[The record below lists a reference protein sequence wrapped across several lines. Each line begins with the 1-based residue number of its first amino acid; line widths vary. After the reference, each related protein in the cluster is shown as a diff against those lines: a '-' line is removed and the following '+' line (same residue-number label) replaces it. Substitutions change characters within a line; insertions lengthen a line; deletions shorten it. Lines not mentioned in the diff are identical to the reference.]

1 MQKFFKR
8 LAAYVV
14 DIFIIN
20 ILATLVASISFIN
33 PQYADYT
40 ADYETYLELY
50 SQRIEVMDDID
61 SAYEDQVIS
70 AEELDNL
77 KNDYTYFGTEF
88 DVLNDKT
95 EVTQEDIDGLKESIT
110 NSYNDQFYDINYSLE
125 KNMMIYNVIYIVMI
139 IIYFGL
145 LPIFTNG
152 QTIGKRLLRLKVV
165 TKDGKDA
172 GFVRYTVRSLILY
185 QSVFTIIQMI
195 LVGTLSVDNYYT
207 AIDFVTIARDL
218 VYYVILFMVMVRID
232 GRGLHDFIAGT
243 KVVMLDREGNVL
255 PDETYAPVEK
265 TEEGKKE
272 TKSEKDAKKKYQ
284 KDDVQDALVEEVN
297 QRNLERIL
305 VKLRRV
311 VAEGRVKMMNKIR
324 LALYRFFMGRNGA
337 DDLYRAS
344 FLFYLILFVISLF
357 VRSTVLNVI
366 LLVLAIWIVF
376 RALSKNIP
384 ARRRE
389 NKAYLKV
396 KNRISR
402 FFDMVGRRFRD
413 RDSHFIKDVHIVMRC
428 YDYH

>member
-61 SAYEDQVIS
+61 SAYEDQAIS

-145 LPIFTNG
+145 LPIFTSG

-207 AIDFVTIARDL
+207 TIDFVTIARDL

-272 TKSEKDAKKKYQ
+272 TKSEKDAKQKYQ
-284 KDDVQDALVEEVN
+284 KDDVQDALVEEVKPKKSRKN
-297 QRNLERIL
+297 SS
-305 VKLRRV
+305 KTKKSSG
-311 VAEGRVKMMNKIR
+311 GRKSQN
-324 LALYRFFMGRNGA
+324 
-337 DDLYRAS
+337 D
-344 FLFYLILFVISLF
+344 
-357 VRSTVLNVI
+357 
-366 LLVLAIWIVF
+366 
-376 RALSKNIP
+376 
-384 ARRRE
+384 E
-389 NKAYLKV
+389 
-396 KNRISR
+396 
-402 FFDMVGRRFRD
+402 
-413 RDSHFIKDVHIVMRC
+413 
-428 YDYH
+428 

>member
-33 PQYADYT
+33 PQYALYT

-50 SQRIEVMDDID
+50 NQRVEVMDDID
-61 SAYEDQVIS
+61 SAYGDQVIS
-70 AEELDNL
+70 TEELDNL

-95 EVTQEDIDGLKESIT
+95 EVTQEDIDGLKESIS

-265 TEEGKKE
+265 TEEAKKDEKKE

-284 KDDVQDALVEEVN
+284 KDDVQDALVEEVKPKKSRKN
-297 QRNLERIL
+297 SS
-305 VKLRRV
+305 KTKKSSG
-311 VAEGRVKMMNKIR
+311 GRKSQN
-324 LALYRFFMGRNGA
+324 
-337 DDLYRAS
+337 D
-344 FLFYLILFVISLF
+344 
-357 VRSTVLNVI
+357 
-366 LLVLAIWIVF
+366 
-376 RALSKNIP
+376 
-384 ARRRE
+384 E
-389 NKAYLKV
+389 
-396 KNRISR
+396 
-402 FFDMVGRRFRD
+402 
-413 RDSHFIKDVHIVMRC
+413 
-428 YDYH
+428 

>member
-33 PQYADYT
+33 PQYALYT

-50 SQRIEVMDDID
+50 NQRVEVMDDID
-61 SAYEDQVIS
+61 SAYGDQVIS
-70 AEELDNL
+70 TEELDNL

-95 EVTQEDIDGLKESIT
+95 EVTQEDIDGLKESIS

-218 VYYVILFMVMVRID
+218 VYYVILFMVMVRVD

-255 PDETYAPVEK
+255 PDETYATVEK
-265 TEEGKKE
+265 TEEVKKDEKKE

-284 KDDVQDALVEEVN
+284 KDDVQDALVEEVKPKKSRKN
-297 QRNLERIL
+297 SS
-305 VKLRRV
+305 KTKKSSG
-311 VAEGRVKMMNKIR
+311 GRKSQN
-324 LALYRFFMGRNGA
+324 
-337 DDLYRAS
+337 D
-344 FLFYLILFVISLF
+344 
-357 VRSTVLNVI
+357 
-366 LLVLAIWIVF
+366 
-376 RALSKNIP
+376 
-384 ARRRE
+384 E
-389 NKAYLKV
+389 
-396 KNRISR
+396 
-402 FFDMVGRRFRD
+402 
-413 RDSHFIKDVHIVMRC
+413 
-428 YDYH
+428 

>member
-33 PQYADYT
+33 PQYALYT

-50 SQRIEVMDDID
+50 NQRVEVMDDID
-61 SAYEDQVIS
+61 SAYGDQVIS
-70 AEELDNL
+70 TEELDNL

-125 KNMMIYNVIYIVMI
+125 KNMIIYNVIYIVMI

-265 TEEGKKE
+265 TEEGKKDEKKE

-284 KDDVQDALVEEVN
+284 KDDVQDALVEEVKPKKSRKN
-297 QRNLERIL
+297 SS
-305 VKLRRV
+305 KTKKSSG
-311 VAEGRVKMMNKIR
+311 GRKSQN
-324 LALYRFFMGRNGA
+324 
-337 DDLYRAS
+337 D
-344 FLFYLILFVISLF
+344 
-357 VRSTVLNVI
+357 
-366 LLVLAIWIVF
+366 
-376 RALSKNIP
+376 
-384 ARRRE
+384 E
-389 NKAYLKV
+389 
-396 KNRISR
+396 
-402 FFDMVGRRFRD
+402 
-413 RDSHFIKDVHIVMRC
+413 
-428 YDYH
+428 

>member
-33 PQYADYT
+33 PQYALYT

-50 SQRIEVMDDID
+50 NQRVEVMDDID
-61 SAYEDQVIS
+61 SAYGDQVIS
-70 AEELDNL
+70 TEELDNL

-95 EVTQEDIDGLKESIT
+95 EVTQEDIDGLKESIS

-284 KDDVQDALVEEVN
+284 KDDVQDALVEEVKPKKSRKN
-297 QRNLERIL
+297 SS
-305 VKLRRV
+305 KTKKSSG
-311 VAEGRVKMMNKIR
+311 GRKSQN
-324 LALYRFFMGRNGA
+324 
-337 DDLYRAS
+337 D
-344 FLFYLILFVISLF
+344 
-357 VRSTVLNVI
+357 
-366 LLVLAIWIVF
+366 
-376 RALSKNIP
+376 
-384 ARRRE
+384 E
-389 NKAYLKV
+389 
-396 KNRISR
+396 
-402 FFDMVGRRFRD
+402 
-413 RDSHFIKDVHIVMRC
+413 
-428 YDYH
+428 

>member
-33 PQYADYT
+33 PQYALYT

-50 SQRIEVMDDID
+50 NQRVEVMDDID
-61 SAYEDQVIS
+61 SAYGDQVIS
-70 AEELDNL
+70 TEELDNL

-95 EVTQEDIDGLKESIT
+95 EVTQEDIDGLKESIA

-272 TKSEKDAKKKYQ
+272 TKSEKDTKKKYQ
-284 KDDVQDALVEEVN
+284 KDDVQDALVEEVKPKKYRKN
-297 QRNLERIL
+297 SS
-305 VKLRRV
+305 KTKKSSG
-311 VAEGRVKMMNKIR
+311 GRKSQN
-324 LALYRFFMGRNGA
+324 
-337 DDLYRAS
+337 D
-344 FLFYLILFVISLF
+344 
-357 VRSTVLNVI
+357 
-366 LLVLAIWIVF
+366 
-376 RALSKNIP
+376 
-384 ARRRE
+384 E
-389 NKAYLKV
+389 
-396 KNRISR
+396 
-402 FFDMVGRRFRD
+402 
-413 RDSHFIKDVHIVMRC
+413 
-428 YDYH
+428 

>member
-33 PQYADYT
+33 PQYALYT

-50 SQRIEVMDDID
+50 NQRVEVMDDID
-61 SAYEDQVIS
+61 SAYGDQVIS
-70 AEELDNL
+70 TEELDNL
-77 KNDYTYFGTEF
+77 KNDYAYFGTEF

-95 EVTQEDIDGLKESIT
+95 EVTQEDIDGLKETIA

-255 PDETYAPVEK
+255 PDETYTPVEK
-265 TEEGKKE
+265 TEKVKKDEKKE

-284 KDDVQDALVEEVN
+284 KDDVQDALVEEVKPKKSRKN
-297 QRNLERIL
+297 SS
-305 VKLRRV
+305 KTKKSSD
-311 VAEGRVKMMNKIR
+311 GKK
-324 LALYRFFMGRNGA
+324 
-337 DDLYRAS
+337 
-344 FLFYLILFVISLF
+344 
-357 VRSTVLNVI
+357 
-366 LLVLAIWIVF
+366 
-376 RALSKNIP
+376 SKND
-384 ARRRE
+384 E
-389 NKAYLKV
+389 
-396 KNRISR
+396 
-402 FFDMVGRRFRD
+402 
-413 RDSHFIKDVHIVMRC
+413 
-428 YDYH
+428 

>member
-33 PQYADYT
+33 PQYALYT

-50 SQRIEVMDDID
+50 NQRVEVMDDID
-61 SAYEDQVIS
+61 SAYGDQVIS
-70 AEELDNL
+70 TEELDNL

-95 EVTQEDIDGLKESIT
+95 EVTQEDIDGLKESIA

-265 TEEGKKE
+265 TEEGKKDEKKE

-284 KDDVQDALVEEVN
+284 KDDVQDALVEEVKPKKSRKN
-297 QRNLERIL
+297 SS
-305 VKLRRV
+305 KTKKSSG
-311 VAEGRVKMMNKIR
+311 GRKSQN
-324 LALYRFFMGRNGA
+324 
-337 DDLYRAS
+337 D
-344 FLFYLILFVISLF
+344 
-357 VRSTVLNVI
+357 
-366 LLVLAIWIVF
+366 
-376 RALSKNIP
+376 
-384 ARRRE
+384 E
-389 NKAYLKV
+389 
-396 KNRISR
+396 
-402 FFDMVGRRFRD
+402 
-413 RDSHFIKDVHIVMRC
+413 
-428 YDYH
+428 

>member
-40 ADYETYLELY
+40 ADYEMYLELY

-61 SAYEDQVIS
+61 SAYEDQAIS

-95 EVTQEDIDGLKESIT
+95 EVTQEDIDGLKESIA

-255 PDETYAPVEK
+255 PD
-265 TEEGKKE
+265 
-272 TKSEKDAKKKYQ
+272 
-284 KDDVQDALVEEVN
+284 
-297 QRNLERIL
+297 
-305 VKLRRV
+305 
-311 VAEGRVKMMNKIR
+311 
-324 LALYRFFMGRNGA
+324 
-337 DDLYRAS
+337 
-344 FLFYLILFVISLF
+344 
-357 VRSTVLNVI
+357 
-366 LLVLAIWIVF
+366 
-376 RALSKNIP
+376 
-384 ARRRE
+384 
-389 NKAYLKV
+389 
-396 KNRISR
+396 
-402 FFDMVGRRFRD
+402 
-413 RDSHFIKDVHIVMRC
+413 
-428 YDYH
+428 

>member
-33 PQYADYT
+33 PQYALYT

-50 SQRIEVMDDID
+50 NQRVEVMDDID
-61 SAYEDQVIS
+61 SAYGDQVIS
-70 AEELDNL
+70 TEELDNL

-95 EVTQEDIDGLKESIT
+95 EVTQEDIDGLKESIA
-110 NSYNDQFYDINYSLE
+110 NFYNDQFYDINYSLE

-152 QTIGKRLLRLKVV
+152 QTIGKRLLCLKVV

-207 AIDFVTIARDL
+207 VIDFVTIARDL

-265 TEEGKKE
+265 TEEAKKNEKKE

-284 KDDVQDALVEEVN
+284 KDDVQDALVEEVKPKKSRKN
-297 QRNLERIL
+297 SS
-305 VKLRRV
+305 KTKKSSG
-311 VAEGRVKMMNKIR
+311 GRKSQN
-324 LALYRFFMGRNGA
+324 
-337 DDLYRAS
+337 D
-344 FLFYLILFVISLF
+344 
-357 VRSTVLNVI
+357 
-366 LLVLAIWIVF
+366 
-376 RALSKNIP
+376 
-384 ARRRE
+384 E
-389 NKAYLKV
+389 
-396 KNRISR
+396 
-402 FFDMVGRRFRD
+402 
-413 RDSHFIKDVHIVMRC
+413 
-428 YDYH
+428 

>member
-33 PQYADYT
+33 PQYALYT

-50 SQRIEVMDDID
+50 NQRVEVMDDID
-61 SAYEDQVIS
+61 SAYGDQVIS
-70 AEELDNL
+70 TEELDNL
-77 KNDYTYFGTEF
+77 KNDYAYFGTEF

-95 EVTQEDIDGLKESIT
+95 EVTQEDIDGLKESIA

-255 PDETYAPVEK
+255 PDETYATVEK
-265 TEEGKKE
+265 TEEVKKDEKKE

-284 KDDVQDALVEEVN
+284 KDDVQDALVEEVKPKKSRKN
-297 QRNLERIL
+297 SS
-305 VKLRRV
+305 KTKKSSG
-311 VAEGRVKMMNKIR
+311 GRKSQN
-324 LALYRFFMGRNGA
+324 
-337 DDLYRAS
+337 D
-344 FLFYLILFVISLF
+344 
-357 VRSTVLNVI
+357 
-366 LLVLAIWIVF
+366 
-376 RALSKNIP
+376 
-384 ARRRE
+384 E
-389 NKAYLKV
+389 
-396 KNRISR
+396 
-402 FFDMVGRRFRD
+402 
-413 RDSHFIKDVHIVMRC
+413 
-428 YDYH
+428 

>member
-33 PQYADYT
+33 PQYALYT

-50 SQRIEVMDDID
+50 NQRVEVMDDID
-61 SAYEDQVIS
+61 SAYGDQVIS
-70 AEELDNL
+70 TEELDNL

-95 EVTQEDIDGLKESIT
+95 EVTQEDIDGLKESIS

-152 QTIGKRLLRLKVV
+152 QTIGKRLLCLKVV

-284 KDDVQDALVEEVN
+284 KDDVQDALVEEVKPKKSRKN
-297 QRNLERIL
+297 SS
-305 VKLRRV
+305 KTKKSSG
-311 VAEGRVKMMNKIR
+311 GRKSQN
-324 LALYRFFMGRNGA
+324 
-337 DDLYRAS
+337 D
-344 FLFYLILFVISLF
+344 
-357 VRSTVLNVI
+357 
-366 LLVLAIWIVF
+366 
-376 RALSKNIP
+376 
-384 ARRRE
+384 E
-389 NKAYLKV
+389 
-396 KNRISR
+396 
-402 FFDMVGRRFRD
+402 
-413 RDSHFIKDVHIVMRC
+413 
-428 YDYH
+428 

>member
-33 PQYADYT
+33 PQYALYT

-50 SQRIEVMDDID
+50 NQRVEVMDDID
-61 SAYEDQVIS
+61 SAYGDQVIS
-70 AEELDNL
+70 TEELDNL
-77 KNDYTYFGTEF
+77 KNDYAYFGTEF

-95 EVTQEDIDGLKESIT
+95 EVTQEDIDGLKESIA

-255 PDETYAPVEK
+255 PDETYTPVEK
-265 TEEGKKE
+265 TEKVKKDEKKE

-284 KDDVQDALVEEVN
+284 KDDVQDALVEEVKPKKSRKN
-297 QRNLERIL
+297 SS
-305 VKLRRV
+305 KTKKSSG
-311 VAEGRVKMMNKIR
+311 GRKSQN
-324 LALYRFFMGRNGA
+324 
-337 DDLYRAS
+337 D
-344 FLFYLILFVISLF
+344 
-357 VRSTVLNVI
+357 
-366 LLVLAIWIVF
+366 
-376 RALSKNIP
+376 
-384 ARRRE
+384 E
-389 NKAYLKV
+389 
-396 KNRISR
+396 
-402 FFDMVGRRFRD
+402 
-413 RDSHFIKDVHIVMRC
+413 
-428 YDYH
+428 

>member
-1 MQKFFKR
+1 MIRCKKFFKR

-33 PQYADYT
+33 PQYALYT

-50 SQRIEVMDDID
+50 NQRVEVMDDID
-61 SAYEDQVIS
+61 SAYGDQVIS
-70 AEELDNL
+70 TEELDNL

-95 EVTQEDIDGLKESIT
+95 EVTQEDIDGLKESIS

-218 VYYVILFMVMVRID
+218 VYYVILFMVMVRVD

-255 PDETYAPVEK
+255 PDETYATVEK
-265 TEEGKKE
+265 TEEVKKDEKKE

-284 KDDVQDALVEEVN
+284 KDDVQDALVEEVKPK
-297 QRNLERIL
+297 EI
-305 VKLRRV
+305 
-311 VAEGRVKMMNKIR
+311 
-324 LALYRFFMGRNGA
+324 
-337 DDLYRAS
+337 
-344 FLFYLILFVISLF
+344 
-357 VRSTVLNVI
+357 
-366 LLVLAIWIVF
+366 
-376 RALSKNIP
+376 
-384 ARRRE
+384 
-389 NKAYLKV
+389 
-396 KNRISR
+396 
-402 FFDMVGRRFRD
+402 
-413 RDSHFIKDVHIVMRC
+413 
-428 YDYH
+428 

>member
-33 PQYADYT
+33 PQYALYT

-50 SQRIEVMDDID
+50 NQRVEVMDDID
-61 SAYEDQVIS
+61 SAYGDQVIS
-70 AEELDNL
+70 TEELDNL

-125 KNMMIYNVIYIVMI
+125 KNMIIYNVIYIVMI

-185 QSVFTIIQMI
+185 QSVFTISQMI

-265 TEEGKKE
+265 TEEGKKDEKKE

-284 KDDVQDALVEEVN
+284 KDDVQDALVEEVKPKKSRKN
-297 QRNLERIL
+297 SS
-305 VKLRRV
+305 KTKKSSG
-311 VAEGRVKMMNKIR
+311 GRKSQN
-324 LALYRFFMGRNGA
+324 
-337 DDLYRAS
+337 D
-344 FLFYLILFVISLF
+344 
-357 VRSTVLNVI
+357 
-366 LLVLAIWIVF
+366 
-376 RALSKNIP
+376 
-384 ARRRE
+384 E
-389 NKAYLKV
+389 
-396 KNRISR
+396 
-402 FFDMVGRRFRD
+402 
-413 RDSHFIKDVHIVMRC
+413 
-428 YDYH
+428 

>member
-61 SAYEDQVIS
+61 SAYEDQAIS

-195 LVGTLSVDNYYT
+195 LVGTLSVDNYYMV
-207 AIDFVTIARDL
+207 IDFVTIARDL

-255 PDETYAPVEK
+255 PDETYTPVEK
-265 TEEGKKE
+265 TEEGKKDEKKE

-284 KDDVQDALVEEVN
+284 KDDVQDALVEEVKPKK
-297 QRNLERIL
+297 
-305 VKLRRV
+305 VK
-311 VAEGRVKMMNKIR
+311 KN
-324 LALYRFFMGRNGA
+324 
-337 DDLYRAS
+337 S
-344 FLFYLILFVISLF
+344 
-357 VRSTVLNVI
+357 
-366 LLVLAIWIVF
+366 
-376 RALSKNIP
+376 SKN
-384 ARRRE
+384 
-389 NKAYLKV
+389 KK
-396 KNRISR
+396 SSG
-402 FFDMVGRRFRD
+402 GRKSQND
-413 RDSHFIKDVHIVMRC
+413 E
-428 YDYH
+428 

>member
-33 PQYADYT
+33 PQYALYT

-50 SQRIEVMDDID
+50 NQRVEVMDDID
-61 SAYEDQVIS
+61 SAYGDQVIS
-70 AEELDNL
+70 TEELDNL
-77 KNDYTYFGTEF
+77 KNDYAYFGTEF

-95 EVTQEDIDGLKESIT
+95 EVTQEDIDGLKESIA

-152 QTIGKRLLRLKVV
+152 QTIGKRLLCLKVV

-284 KDDVQDALVEEVN
+284 KDDVQDALVEEVKPKKSRKN
-297 QRNLERIL
+297 SSKTKKSSGER
-305 VKLRRV
+305 KSQND
-311 VAEGRVKMMNKIR
+311 E
-324 LALYRFFMGRNGA
+324 
-337 DDLYRAS
+337 
-344 FLFYLILFVISLF
+344 
-357 VRSTVLNVI
+357 
-366 LLVLAIWIVF
+366 
-376 RALSKNIP
+376 
-384 ARRRE
+384 
-389 NKAYLKV
+389 
-396 KNRISR
+396 
-402 FFDMVGRRFRD
+402 
-413 RDSHFIKDVHIVMRC
+413 
-428 YDYH
+428 

>member
-33 PQYADYT
+33 PQYALYT

-50 SQRIEVMDDID
+50 NQRVEVMDDID
-61 SAYEDQVIS
+61 SAYGDQVIS
-70 AEELDNL
+70 TEELDNL

-95 EVTQEDIDGLKESIT
+95 EVTQEDIDGLKESIS

-152 QTIGKRLLRLKVV
+152 QTIGKRLLCLKVV

-265 TEEGKKE
+265 TEEGKKDEKKE

-284 KDDVQDALVEEVN
+284 KDDVQDALVEEVKPKKSRKN
-297 QRNLERIL
+297 SS
-305 VKLRRV
+305 KTKKSSG
-311 VAEGRVKMMNKIR
+311 GRKSQN
-324 LALYRFFMGRNGA
+324 
-337 DDLYRAS
+337 D
-344 FLFYLILFVISLF
+344 
-357 VRSTVLNVI
+357 
-366 LLVLAIWIVF
+366 
-376 RALSKNIP
+376 
-384 ARRRE
+384 E
-389 NKAYLKV
+389 
-396 KNRISR
+396 
-402 FFDMVGRRFRD
+402 
-413 RDSHFIKDVHIVMRC
+413 
-428 YDYH
+428 

>member
-33 PQYADYT
+33 PQYALYT

-50 SQRIEVMDDID
+50 NQRVEVMDDID
-61 SAYEDQVIS
+61 SAYGDQVIS
-70 AEELDNL
+70 TEELDNL
-77 KNDYTYFGTEF
+77 KNDYAYFGTEF

-95 EVTQEDIDGLKESIT
+95 EVTQEDIDGLKESIA

-152 QTIGKRLLRLKVV
+152 QTIGKRLLCLKVV

-284 KDDVQDALVEEVN
+284 KDDVQDALVEEVKPKKSRKN
-297 QRNLERIL
+297 SS
-305 VKLRRV
+305 KTKKSSG
-311 VAEGRVKMMNKIR
+311 GRKSQN
-324 LALYRFFMGRNGA
+324 
-337 DDLYRAS
+337 D
-344 FLFYLILFVISLF
+344 
-357 VRSTVLNVI
+357 
-366 LLVLAIWIVF
+366 
-376 RALSKNIP
+376 
-384 ARRRE
+384 E
-389 NKAYLKV
+389 
-396 KNRISR
+396 
-402 FFDMVGRRFRD
+402 
-413 RDSHFIKDVHIVMRC
+413 
-428 YDYH
+428 

>member
-50 SQRIEVMDDID
+50 NQRVEVMDDID
-61 SAYEDQVIS
+61 SAYGDQVIS
-70 AEELDNL
+70 TEELDNL

-95 EVTQEDIDGLKESIT
+95 EVTQEDIDGLKESIS

-218 VYYVILFMVMVRID
+218 VYYVILFMVMVRVD

-255 PDETYAPVEK
+255 PDETYATVEK
-265 TEEGKKE
+265 TEEVKKDEKKE

-284 KDDVQDALVEEVN
+284 KDDVQDALVEEVKPKKSRKN
-297 QRNLERIL
+297 SS
-305 VKLRRV
+305 KTKKSSG
-311 VAEGRVKMMNKIR
+311 GRKSQN
-324 LALYRFFMGRNGA
+324 
-337 DDLYRAS
+337 D
-344 FLFYLILFVISLF
+344 
-357 VRSTVLNVI
+357 
-366 LLVLAIWIVF
+366 
-376 RALSKNIP
+376 
-384 ARRRE
+384 E
-389 NKAYLKV
+389 
-396 KNRISR
+396 
-402 FFDMVGRRFRD
+402 
-413 RDSHFIKDVHIVMRC
+413 
-428 YDYH
+428 

>member
-61 SAYEDQVIS
+61 SAYEDQAIS

-95 EVTQEDIDGLKESIT
+95 EVTQEDIDGLKESIA

-265 TEEGKKE
+265 TEEVKKDEKKE

-284 KDDVQDALVEEVN
+284 KDDVQDALVEEVKPKKYRKN
-297 QRNLERIL
+297 SS
-305 VKLRRV
+305 KTKKSSG
-311 VAEGRVKMMNKIR
+311 GRKSQN
-324 LALYRFFMGRNGA
+324 
-337 DDLYRAS
+337 D
-344 FLFYLILFVISLF
+344 
-357 VRSTVLNVI
+357 
-366 LLVLAIWIVF
+366 
-376 RALSKNIP
+376 
-384 ARRRE
+384 E
-389 NKAYLKV
+389 
-396 KNRISR
+396 
-402 FFDMVGRRFRD
+402 
-413 RDSHFIKDVHIVMRC
+413 
-428 YDYH
+428 

>member
-50 SQRIEVMDDID
+50 NQRVEVMDDID
-61 SAYEDQVIS
+61 SAYGDQVIS
-70 AEELDNL
+70 TEELDNL
-77 KNDYTYFGTEF
+77 KNDYAYFGTEF

-95 EVTQEDIDGLKESIT
+95 EVTQEDIDGLKESIA

-145 LPIFTNG
+145 LPIFTSG

-284 KDDVQDALVEEVN
+284 KDDVQDALVEEVKPKKSRKN
-297 QRNLERIL
+297 SS
-305 VKLRRV
+305 KTKKSSG
-311 VAEGRVKMMNKIR
+311 GRKSQN
-324 LALYRFFMGRNGA
+324 
-337 DDLYRAS
+337 D
-344 FLFYLILFVISLF
+344 
-357 VRSTVLNVI
+357 
-366 LLVLAIWIVF
+366 
-376 RALSKNIP
+376 
-384 ARRRE
+384 E
-389 NKAYLKV
+389 
-396 KNRISR
+396 
-402 FFDMVGRRFRD
+402 
-413 RDSHFIKDVHIVMRC
+413 
-428 YDYH
+428 

>member
-33 PQYADYT
+33 PQYALYT

-50 SQRIEVMDDID
+50 NQRVEVMDDID
-61 SAYEDQVIS
+61 SAYGDQVIS
-70 AEELDNL
+70 TEELDNL
-77 KNDYTYFGTEF
+77 KNDYAYFGTEF

-95 EVTQEDIDGLKESIT
+95 EVTQEDIDGLKESIA

-265 TEEGKKE
+265 TEEGKKDEKKE
-272 TKSEKDAKKKYQ
+272 TKSEKEAKKKYQ
-284 KDDVQDALVEEVN
+284 KDDVQDALVEEVKPKKSRKN
-297 QRNLERIL
+297 SS
-305 VKLRRV
+305 KTKKSSG
-311 VAEGRVKMMNKIR
+311 GRKSQN
-324 LALYRFFMGRNGA
+324 
-337 DDLYRAS
+337 D
-344 FLFYLILFVISLF
+344 
-357 VRSTVLNVI
+357 
-366 LLVLAIWIVF
+366 
-376 RALSKNIP
+376 
-384 ARRRE
+384 E
-389 NKAYLKV
+389 
-396 KNRISR
+396 
-402 FFDMVGRRFRD
+402 
-413 RDSHFIKDVHIVMRC
+413 
-428 YDYH
+428 

>member
-61 SAYEDQVIS
+61 SAYEDQAIS

-255 PDETYAPVEK
+255 PDENYTPVEK
-265 TEEGKKE
+265 TEKVKKDEKKE

-284 KDDVQDALVEEVN
+284 KDDVQDALVEEVKPKKSRKN
-297 QRNLERIL
+297 SS
-305 VKLRRV
+305 KTKKSSG
-311 VAEGRVKMMNKIR
+311 GRKSQN
-324 LALYRFFMGRNGA
+324 
-337 DDLYRAS
+337 D
-344 FLFYLILFVISLF
+344 
-357 VRSTVLNVI
+357 
-366 LLVLAIWIVF
+366 
-376 RALSKNIP
+376 
-384 ARRRE
+384 E
-389 NKAYLKV
+389 
-396 KNRISR
+396 
-402 FFDMVGRRFRD
+402 
-413 RDSHFIKDVHIVMRC
+413 
-428 YDYH
+428 

>member
-33 PQYADYT
+33 PQYALYT

-50 SQRIEVMDDID
+50 NQRVEVMDDID
-61 SAYEDQVIS
+61 SAYGDQVIS
-70 AEELDNL
+70 TEELDNL
-77 KNDYTYFGTEF
+77 KNDYAYFGTEF

-95 EVTQEDIDGLKESIT
+95 EVTQEDIDGLKESIA

-265 TEEGKKE
+265 TEEAKKDEKKE

-284 KDDVQDALVEEVN
+284 KDDVQDALVEEVKPKKSRKN
-297 QRNLERIL
+297 SS
-305 VKLRRV
+305 KTKKSSG
-311 VAEGRVKMMNKIR
+311 GRKSQN
-324 LALYRFFMGRNGA
+324 
-337 DDLYRAS
+337 D
-344 FLFYLILFVISLF
+344 
-357 VRSTVLNVI
+357 
-366 LLVLAIWIVF
+366 
-376 RALSKNIP
+376 
-384 ARRRE
+384 E
-389 NKAYLKV
+389 
-396 KNRISR
+396 
-402 FFDMVGRRFRD
+402 
-413 RDSHFIKDVHIVMRC
+413 
-428 YDYH
+428 

>member
-33 PQYADYT
+33 PQYALYT

-50 SQRIEVMDDID
+50 NQRVEVMDDID
-61 SAYEDQVIS
+61 SAYGDQVIS
-70 AEELDNL
+70 TEELDNL

-265 TEEGKKE
+265 TEEGKKDEKKE

-284 KDDVQDALVEEVN
+284 KDDVQDALVEEVKPKKSRKN
-297 QRNLERIL
+297 SS
-305 VKLRRV
+305 KTKKSSG
-311 VAEGRVKMMNKIR
+311 GRKSQN
-324 LALYRFFMGRNGA
+324 
-337 DDLYRAS
+337 D
-344 FLFYLILFVISLF
+344 
-357 VRSTVLNVI
+357 
-366 LLVLAIWIVF
+366 
-376 RALSKNIP
+376 
-384 ARRRE
+384 E
-389 NKAYLKV
+389 
-396 KNRISR
+396 
-402 FFDMVGRRFRD
+402 
-413 RDSHFIKDVHIVMRC
+413 
-428 YDYH
+428 

>member
-33 PQYADYT
+33 PQYALYT

-50 SQRIEVMDDID
+50 NQRVEVMDDID
-61 SAYEDQVIS
+61 SAYGDQVIS
-70 AEELDNL
+70 TEELDNL
-77 KNDYTYFGTEF
+77 KNDYAYFGTEF

-95 EVTQEDIDGLKESIT
+95 EVTQEDIDGLKESIA

-284 KDDVQDALVEEVN
+284 KDDVQDALVEEVKPKKSRKN
-297 QRNLERIL
+297 SS
-305 VKLRRV
+305 KTKKSSG
-311 VAEGRVKMMNKIR
+311 GRKSQN
-324 LALYRFFMGRNGA
+324 
-337 DDLYRAS
+337 D
-344 FLFYLILFVISLF
+344 
-357 VRSTVLNVI
+357 
-366 LLVLAIWIVF
+366 
-376 RALSKNIP
+376 
-384 ARRRE
+384 E
-389 NKAYLKV
+389 
-396 KNRISR
+396 
-402 FFDMVGRRFRD
+402 
-413 RDSHFIKDVHIVMRC
+413 
-428 YDYH
+428 

>member
-33 PQYADYT
+33 PQYALYT

-50 SQRIEVMDDID
+50 NQRVEVMDDID
-61 SAYEDQVIS
+61 SAYGDQVIS
-70 AEELDNL
+70 TEELDNL

-95 EVTQEDIDGLKESIT
+95 EVTQEDIDGLKESIS

-255 PDETYAPVEK
+255 PDETYATVEK
-265 TEEGKKE
+265 TEEVKKDEKKE

-284 KDDVQDALVEEVN
+284 KDDVQDALVEEVKPKKSRKN
-297 QRNLERIL
+297 SS
-305 VKLRRV
+305 KTKKSSG
-311 VAEGRVKMMNKIR
+311 GRKSQN
-324 LALYRFFMGRNGA
+324 
-337 DDLYRAS
+337 D
-344 FLFYLILFVISLF
+344 
-357 VRSTVLNVI
+357 
-366 LLVLAIWIVF
+366 
-376 RALSKNIP
+376 
-384 ARRRE
+384 E
-389 NKAYLKV
+389 
-396 KNRISR
+396 
-402 FFDMVGRRFRD
+402 
-413 RDSHFIKDVHIVMRC
+413 
-428 YDYH
+428 

>member
-61 SAYEDQVIS
+61 SAYEDQAIS

-265 TEEGKKE
+265 TEKVKKDEKKE

-284 KDDVQDALVEEVN
+284 KDDVQDALVEEVKPKKSRKN
-297 QRNLERIL
+297 SS
-305 VKLRRV
+305 KTKKSSG
-311 VAEGRVKMMNKIR
+311 GRKSQN
-324 LALYRFFMGRNGA
+324 
-337 DDLYRAS
+337 D
-344 FLFYLILFVISLF
+344 
-357 VRSTVLNVI
+357 
-366 LLVLAIWIVF
+366 
-376 RALSKNIP
+376 
-384 ARRRE
+384 E
-389 NKAYLKV
+389 
-396 KNRISR
+396 
-402 FFDMVGRRFRD
+402 
-413 RDSHFIKDVHIVMRC
+413 
-428 YDYH
+428 

>member
-33 PQYADYT
+33 PQYALYT

-50 SQRIEVMDDID
+50 NQRVEVMDDID
-61 SAYEDQVIS
+61 SAYGDQVIS
-70 AEELDNL
+70 TEELDNL
-77 KNDYTYFGTEF
+77 KNDYAYFGTEF

-95 EVTQEDIDGLKESIT
+95 EVTQEDIDGLKESIS

-152 QTIGKRLLRLKVV
+152 QTIGKRLLCLKVV

-284 KDDVQDALVEEVN
+284 KDDVQDALVEEVKPKKSRKN
-297 QRNLERIL
+297 SS
-305 VKLRRV
+305 KTKKSSG
-311 VAEGRVKMMNKIR
+311 GRKSQN
-324 LALYRFFMGRNGA
+324 
-337 DDLYRAS
+337 D
-344 FLFYLILFVISLF
+344 
-357 VRSTVLNVI
+357 
-366 LLVLAIWIVF
+366 
-376 RALSKNIP
+376 
-384 ARRRE
+384 E
-389 NKAYLKV
+389 
-396 KNRISR
+396 
-402 FFDMVGRRFRD
+402 
-413 RDSHFIKDVHIVMRC
+413 
-428 YDYH
+428 

>member
-33 PQYADYT
+33 PQYALYT

-50 SQRIEVMDDID
+50 NQRVEVMDDID
-61 SAYEDQVIS
+61 SAYGDQVIS
-70 AEELDNL
+70 TEELDNL

-95 EVTQEDIDGLKESIT
+95 EVTQEDIDGLKESIA

-152 QTIGKRLLRLKVV
+152 QTIGKRLLCLKVV

-207 AIDFVTIARDL
+207 VIDFVTIARDL

-265 TEEGKKE
+265 TEEGKKDEKKE

-284 KDDVQDALVEEVN
+284 KDDVQDALVEEVKPKKSRKN
-297 QRNLERIL
+297 SS
-305 VKLRRV
+305 KTKKSSG
-311 VAEGRVKMMNKIR
+311 GRKSQN
-324 LALYRFFMGRNGA
+324 
-337 DDLYRAS
+337 D
-344 FLFYLILFVISLF
+344 
-357 VRSTVLNVI
+357 
-366 LLVLAIWIVF
+366 
-376 RALSKNIP
+376 
-384 ARRRE
+384 E
-389 NKAYLKV
+389 
-396 KNRISR
+396 
-402 FFDMVGRRFRD
+402 
-413 RDSHFIKDVHIVMRC
+413 
-428 YDYH
+428 